1 MTLEVYPLLIGGE
14 EGPGEAGTVAI
25 HSPATGEPIAT
36 VAQAGPGDVARAVA
50 AARAAFDGGAWPRTS
65 AARRARLLN
74 RLADL
79 IEQDADNLAR
89 LEAANVGKPLHEART
104 DVQVT
109 IDNFRYYAGLAY
121 TVGGE
126 TPPVSGPFFGYT
138 IRQPVGVC
146 ALIVPWNFP
155 LMLASWKVAPA
166 LACGNTVIIKPAS
179 ATPLTAVRLGRLA
192 REAGFPPGV
201 VNVLPGPGAQIGMAL
216 VQHPDVDKVAF
227 TGSTEVGRQV
237 MAAAAPGIKRVT
249 LELGG
254 KSPALVFA
262 DAKLDLAVAGC
273 LAGIYRN
280 AGQMCTARSRILVER
295 SIYGEFVERFAKAA
309 ARIRIG
315 NPLEQGTQMGPL
327 ISQAQRATVH
337 GYVEQGQQEGARLV
351 TGGRPPEGEQYAK
364 GFFYAPTVFAD
375 VAPEMTIF
383 QEEIFGPVAAIAPFA
398 DEDDAVRLANATIYG
413 LAATIWSNDVARV
426 HRLAQRIKS
435 GNIWVNT
442 WVDGL
447 VEAPFG
453 GFKQSGLGR
462 EQGAEAIRHYTEVK
476 SVAINLTEKLI
487 DFYGIA
493 SEQAKGTEDQGQR
506 KTSPGQGA

>member
-1 MTLEVYPLLIGGE
+1 MTLEAQHYPLLIGGE
-14 EGPGEAGTVAI
+14 EGPGESGATTALR
-25 HSPATGEPIAT
+25 SPATGEPIAT
-36 VAQAGPGDVARAVA
+36 VDQAGPGDVERAVA
-50 AARAAFDGGAWPRTS
+50 AARAGFEGGAWPRMA
-65 AARRARLLN
+65 AARRSRLLN
-74 RLADL
+74 ILADL
-79 IEQDADNLAR
+79 IEKDADNLAR

-109 IDNFRYYAGLAY
+109 IDNFRYYAGMAFA
-121 TVGGE
+121 VGGE

-155 LMLASWKVAPA
+155 LMLTAWKVAPA

-179 ATPLTAVRLGRLA
+179 ATPLTAVRLAQLA
-192 REAGFPPGV
+192 RDAGFPPGV
-201 VNVLPGPGAQIGMAL
+201 VNVLPGPGAQVGMAL
-216 VQHPDVDKVAF
+216 ARHAGVDKIAF

-237 MAAAAPGIKRVT
+237 MAEAAAGIKRVT

-262 DAKLDLAVAGC
+262 DAKLNLAVAGC
-273 LAGIYRN
+273 MASIFRN

-295 SIYGEFVERFAKAA
+295 SIYAEFVERFARAA
-309 ARIRIG
+309 AKIRIG
-315 NPLEQGTQMGPL
+315 DPLEKGTQMGPL
-327 ISQAQRATVH
+327 VSEGQRATVQ
-337 GYVEQGQQEGARLV
+337 GYVEQGRQEGAKLV
-351 TGGRPPEGEQYAK
+351 AGGAPPEGDQYAR
-364 GFFYAPTVFAD
+364 GSFYRPTVFAD
-375 VAPEMTIF
+375 VAPEMAIF
-383 QEEIFGPVAAIAPFA
+383 QEEIFGPVAAIAPFD
-398 DEDDAVRLANATIYG
+398 DEEDAVRLANATIYG

-426 HRLAQRIKS
+426 HRLAQRVKS

-462 EQGAEAIRHYTEVK
+462 EQGAEVIKHYTEVK

-487 DFYGIA
+487 DFYGIE
-493 SEQAKGTEDQGQR
+493 SG
-506 KTSPGQGA
+506 

>member
-1 MTLEVYPLLIGGE
+1 MTLAVQRYPLLVGGE
-14 EGPGEAGTVAI
+14 ELSGADGATFIIANPASGEELAV
-25 HSPATGEPIAT
+25 
-36 VAQAGPGDVARAVA
+36 VDRAGPADVDRAVA
-50 AARAAFDGGAWPRTS
+50 AARAAFDGGTWARTT
-65 AARRARLLN
+65 AAKRSRLLN
-74 RLADL
+74 KLADL
-79 IEQDADNLAR
+79 IEQEADDLAR
-89 LEAANVGKPLHEART
+89 LEAANVGKPFQEART
-104 DVQVT
+104 DVQVA
-109 IDNFRYYAGLAY
+109 IDNFRYYAGLAF

-155 LMLASWKVAPA
+155 LMLTSWKVAPA

-179 ATPLTAVRLGRLA
+179 ATPLTAVRLGQLA
-192 REAGFPPGV
+192 RDAGFPPGV
-201 VNVLPGPGAQIGMAL
+201 VNVLPGPGGQIGMAL
-216 VQHPDVDKVAF
+216 VRHPGVDKIAF
-227 TGSTEVGRQV
+227 TGSTEVGRAV
-237 MAAAAPGIKRVT
+237 MTEAATSIKRVT

-273 LAGIYRN
+273 LASIFRN
-280 AGQMCTARSRILVER
+280 CGQMCTARSRILVER
-295 SIYGEFVERFAKAA
+295 TIYAEFVERFGAA
-309 ARIRIG
+309 AAKIRIG
-315 NPLEQGTQMGPL
+315 DPLAKGTQMGPL
-327 ISQAQRATVH
+327 VSNAQRDAVH
-337 GYVEQGQQEGARLV
+337 GYVEQGQQEGARLIA
-351 TGGRPPEGEQYAK
+351 GGQRPEGEQYAR
-364 GFFYAPTVFAD
+364 GSFYTPTVFAD
-375 VAPEMTIF
+375 VAPEMAIF
-383 QEEIFGPVAAIAPFA
+383 QEEIFGPVAAIAPFT

-413 LAATIWSNDVARV
+413 LAATIWTNDVART

-462 EQGAEAIRHYTEVK
+462 EQGTEVLNHYTEVK

-487 DFYGIA
+487 DFYGIG
-493 SEQAKGTEDQGQR
+493 SE
-506 KTSPGQGA
+506 